1 MDAALLAELIAFC
14 GIETEFN
21 DAWGKPTRVSETQ
34 QLELLKAQGF
44 DIEDDDTARLQLL
57 SKQLDFWQQ
66 PLQQVSVQR
75 LGEPLQVSLQVAL
88 EQANTVMALQLTSE
102 DGQHYT
108 CNLTPVDGELTQ
120 VVVLDEVEYHQ
131 YLHEL
136 PWQLPAGYHQLVIAD
151 SAQQQRL
158 IITPGHCFQPEQFSR
173 HKQWGIALQ
182 LYALRSERNWGIGD
196 FTDLSHTLSYLATV
210 GADFVGLNP
219 IHALYPAMPE
229 SASPYSPSS
238 RRWLNIS
245 YIDVTAMPGF
255 ANCSRTK
262 TLVEAPAFLSQL
274 NEQRSKDYVDYS
286 GVMQLKLPVMKSLY
300 QWFSEQKSASA
311 KDINKTFKQFKLQG
325 GDSLRQLALYDA
337 LHAHLYRQN
346 SDYWGWPN
354 WPEQYRDPASDAVV
368 QFSQQHSAE
377 LDFYCY
383 LQFIAQQQ
391 LAQAQQV
398 AKEAGMLLGLYRD
411 LAVGV
416 SEAST
421 EIWANPQLYCR
432 DASVGAPP
440 DPLGPAGQN
449 WGLPPMYPYQLYKQA
464 YQPIIDLLRANMQ
477 HAGALRI
484 DHVMALLRLWWVPK
498 SAATAAGGAYVYYPI
513 IDLLGILALESQ
525 RNQAVVIGEDLGTV
539 PDGIRELLS
548 DYGVY
553 SYRVFFFETAADGG
567 YISPQHYPQQA
578 MSTLT
583 THDLPTLIGFWHC
596 DDLRLGKELG
606 LYQDEA
612 QLQQLYGER
621 HANKQRILDSLH
633 GHRIGEDTVL
643 PHDYPRSTEHLG
655 MDKTLNYALQR
666 HLAATSSQLL
676 CLQLEDALE
685 MTQPVNVPGTSS
697 EYPNWR
703 RKLSQPLE
711 QWSQREDIRQLFCD
725 ISRIRKAQ

>member
-102 DGQHYT
+102 DGQNYT

-421 EIWANPQLYCR
+421 EIWANPQLY
-432 DASVGAPP
+432 
-440 DPLGPAGQN
+440 
-449 WGLPPMYPYQLYKQA
+449 
-464 YQPIIDLLRANMQ
+464 
-477 HAGALRI
+477 
-484 DHVMALLRLWWVPK
+484 
-498 SAATAAGGAYVYYPI
+498 
-513 IDLLGILALESQ
+513 
-525 RNQAVVIGEDLGTV
+525 
-539 PDGIRELLS
+539 
-548 DYGVY
+548 
-553 SYRVFFFETAADGG
+553 
-567 YISPQHYPQQA
+567 
-578 MSTLT
+578 
-583 THDLPTLIGFWHC
+583 
-596 DDLRLGKELG
+596 
-606 LYQDEA
+606 
-612 QLQQLYGER
+612 
-621 HANKQRILDSLH
+621 
-633 GHRIGEDTVL
+633 
-643 PHDYPRSTEHLG
+643 
-655 MDKTLNYALQR
+655 
-666 HLAATSSQLL
+666 
-676 CLQLEDALE
+676 
-685 MTQPVNVPGTSS
+685 
-697 EYPNWR
+697 
-703 RKLSQPLE
+703 
-711 QWSQREDIRQLFCD
+711 
-725 ISRIRKAQ
+725 

>member
-57 SKQLDFWQQ
+57 ARQLDFWQQ

-88 EQANTVMALQLTSE
+88 EQANTVIALQLTCE

-120 VVVLDEVEYHQ
+120 VIVLDEVEYHQ

-136 PWQLPAGYHQLVIAD
+136 PWQLPAGYHQLAIAG

-158 IITPGHCFQPEQFSR
+158 IITPGHCFQPEQFTR

-182 LYALRSERNWGIGD
+182 LYALRSGRNWGIGD
-196 FTDLSHTLSYLATV
+196 FTDLSHTLSYLASV
-210 GADFVGLNP
+210 GADFIGLNP

-245 YIDVTAMPGF
+245 YIDVEAMPGF

-262 TLVEAPAFLSQL
+262 ALIEAPGFVSQL
-274 NEQRSKDYVDYS
+274 NEQRRKDYVDYS
-286 GVMQLKLPVMKSLY
+286 GVMQLKLPAMKSLY
-300 QWFSEQKSASA
+300 QWFSEQKSTTA
-311 KDINKTFKQFKLQG
+311 KDINKAFKQFKLQS
-325 GDSLRQLALYDA
+325 GDSLLQLALYDA
-337 LHAHLYRQN
+337 LHAHLYQQN

-354 WPEQYRDPASDAVV
+354 WPEQYRDPASDAVM
-368 QFSQQHSAE
+368 QFSKQHSAE

-398 AKEAGMLLGLYRD
+398 AKNAGMLLGLYRD

-421 EIWANPQLYCR
+421 EIWSNPQLYCR
-432 DASVGAPP
+432 QATVGAPP

-513 IDLLGILALESQ
+513 MDLLGILALESR

-539 PDGIRELLS
+539 PDGIREVLS

-578 MSTLT
+578 MATLT

-612 QLQQLYGER
+612 QLQQLYAER

-633 GHRIGEDTVL
+633 GHRIGGDSVL
-643 PHDYPRSTEHLG
+643 PHDYPRSSEHLG

-666 HLAATSSQLL
+666 DLAATSSQLL

-711 QWSQREDIRQLFCD
+711 QWSQREDIRQLFSD
-725 ISRIRKAQ
+725 ISRIRKV

>member
-44 DIEDDDTARLQLL
+44 DIEDDDTVRLQLL
-57 SKQLDFWQQ
+57 ARQLDFWQQ

-88 EQANTVMALQLTSE
+88 EQANTVIALQLTCE

-108 CNLTPVDGELTQ
+108 CDLTPVDGELTQ
-120 VVVLDEVEYHQ
+120 VIVLDEVEYHQ

-136 PWQLPAGYHQLVIAD
+136 PWQLPAGYHQLAIAG

-158 IITPGHCFQPEQFSR
+158 IITPGHCFQPEQFTR

-196 FTDLSHTLSYLATV
+196 FTDLSHTLSYLASV
-210 GADFVGLNP
+210 GADFIGLNP

-245 YIDVTAMPGF
+245 YIDVEAMPGF

-262 TLVEAPAFLSQL
+262 ALVEAPGFVSQIS
-274 NEQRSKDYVDYS
+274 EQRSKDYVDYS
-286 GVMQLKLPVMKSLY
+286 GVMQLKLPAMKSLY
-300 QWFSEQKSASA
+300 QWFSEQKSTTA
-311 KDINKTFKQFKLQG
+311 KDINKAFKQFKLQG
-325 GDSLRQLALYDA
+325 GDSLQQLALYDA
-337 LHAHLYRQN
+337 LHAHLYQQN

-354 WPEQYRDPASDAVV
+354 WPEQYRDPESDAVM
-368 QFSQQHSAE
+368 QFSKQHSAE

-398 AKEAGMLLGLYRD
+398 AKNVGMLLGLYRD

-421 EIWANPQLYCR
+421 EIWSNPQLYCR
-432 DASVGAPP
+432 QASVGAPP

-477 HAGALRI
+477 YAGALRI

-513 IDLLGILALESQ
+513 MDLLGILALESQ

-578 MSTLT
+578 MATLT

-612 QLQQLYGER
+612 QLKQLYAER

-633 GHRIGEDTVL
+633 GHRIGGDSVL
-643 PHDYPRSTEHLG
+643 PHDYPRSSEHLG

-666 HLAATSSQLL
+666 HLAATPSQLL

-703 RKLSQPLE
+703 RKLSQSLE
-711 QWSQREDIRQLFCD
+711 QWSQREDIRQLFSD
-725 ISRIRKAQ
+725 ISRIRKD

>member
-21 DAWGKPTRVSETQ
+21 DAWGKPIRVSEPQ

-44 DIEDDDTARLQLL
+44 DTEDDDTARLQLL
-57 SKQLDFWQQ
+57 SRQLDFWQK

-75 LGEPLQVSLQVAL
+75 LGEPLQLSLQVTL
-88 EQANTVMALQLTSE
+88 EQANTVIALQLTCE
-102 DGQHYT
+102 DGKHYT

-120 VVVLDEVEYHQ
+120 VIVLDDVEYHQ

-136 PWQLPAGYHQLVIAD
+136 PWQLPAGYHQLAIAK
-151 SAQQQRL
+151 STEQQRL
-158 IITPGHCFQPEQFSR
+158 IITPGRCFQPEPFTR

-182 LYALRSERNWGIGD
+182 LYALRSDRNWGIGD
-196 FTDLSHTLSYLATV
+196 FTDLGNTLSYLASV
-210 GADFVGLNP
+210 GADFIGLNP

-245 YIDVTAMPGF
+245 YIDVEAMPGF

-262 TLVEAPAFLSQL
+262 ALVEAPGFVSQIS
-274 NEQRSKDYVDYS
+274 EQRSKDYVDYS
-286 GVMQLKLPVMKSLY
+286 GVMQLKLPAMKSLY
-300 QWFSEQKSASA
+300 QWFSEQKSTTA
-311 KDINKTFKQFKLQG
+311 KDINKAFKQFKLQG
-325 GDSLRQLALYDA
+325 GDSLLQLALYDA
-337 LHAHLYRQN
+337 LHAHLYQQN

-354 WPEQYRDPASDAVV
+354 WPEQYRDPASDAVM
-368 QFSQQHSAE
+368 QFSKQHSAE

-398 AKEAGMLLGLYRD
+398 AKNAGMLLGLYRD

-421 EIWANPQLYCR
+421 EIWSNPQLYCR
-432 DASVGAPP
+432 QASVGAPP

-513 IDLLGILALESQ
+513 MDLLGILALESQ

-539 PDGIRELLS
+539 PEGIRELLS

-578 MSTLT
+578 MATLT

-606 LYQDEA
+606 LYQDDV
-612 QLQQLYGER
+612 QLQQLYAER

-633 GHRIGEDTVL
+633 GHRIGGDGVL
-643 PHDYPRSTEHLG
+643 PHDYPRSSEHLG

-711 QWSQREDIRQLFCD
+711 QWSQREDIRQLFSD
-725 ISRIRKAQ
+725 ISRIRKV

>member
-21 DAWGKPTRVSETQ
+21 DAWGKPTRVGETQ

-57 SKQLDFWQQ
+57 SRQLDFWQK

-75 LGEPLQVSLQVAL
+75 LGEPLQLSLQVTL
-88 EQANTVMALQLTSE
+88 EQANTVIALQLTCE
-102 DGQHYT
+102 DGKHYT

-120 VVVLDEVEYHQ
+120 VIVLDDVEYHQ

-136 PWQLPAGYHQLVIAD
+136 PWQLPAGYHQLAIAG

-158 IITPGHCFQPEQFSR
+158 IITPGRCFQPEPFTR

-196 FTDLSHTLSYLATV
+196 FTDLGNTLSYLASV
-210 GADFVGLNP
+210 GADFIGLNP

-245 YIDVTAMPGF
+245 YIDVEAMPGF

-262 TLVEAPAFLSQL
+262 ALVEAPGFVSQL
-274 NEQRSKDYVDYS
+274 SEQRSKDYVDYS
-286 GVMQLKLPVMKSLY
+286 GVMQLKLPAMKSLY
-300 QWFSEQKSASA
+300 QWFSEQKSTTA
-311 KDINKTFKQFKLQG
+311 KDINKAFKQFKLQG
-325 GDSLRQLALYDA
+325 GDSLLQLALYDA
-337 LHAHLYRQN
+337 LHAHLYQQN

-354 WPEQYRDPASDAVV
+354 WPEQYRDPASDAVM
-368 QFSQQHSAE
+368 QFSKQHSAE

-398 AKEAGMLLGLYRD
+398 AKNAGMLLGLYRD

-421 EIWANPQLYCR
+421 EIWSNPQLYCR
-432 DASVGAPP
+432 QASVGAPP

-464 YQPIIDLLRANMQ
+464 YQPIIDLLHANMQ

-513 IDLLGILALESQ
+513 MDLLGILALESQ

-539 PDGIRELLS
+539 PEGIRELLS

-578 MSTLT
+578 MATLT

-612 QLQQLYGER
+612 QLQQLYAER

-633 GHRIGEDTVL
+633 GHRIGGDSVL
-643 PHDYPRSTEHLG
+643 PHDYPRSSEHLG

-711 QWSQREDIRQLFCD
+711 QWSQREDIRQLFSD
-725 ISRIRKAQ
+725 ISRIRKV

>member
-44 DIEDDDTARLQLL
+44 DIEDDDTVRLQLL
-57 SKQLDFWQQ
+57 ARQLDFWQQ

-88 EQANTVMALQLTSE
+88 EQANTVIALQLTCE

-108 CNLTPVDGELTQ
+108 CDLTPVDGELTQ
-120 VVVLDEVEYHQ
+120 VIVLDEVEYHQ

-136 PWQLPAGYHQLVIAD
+136 PWQLPAGYHQLAIAG

-158 IITPGHCFQPEQFSR
+158 IITPGHCFQPEQFTR

-196 FTDLSHTLSYLATV
+196 FTDLSHTLSYLASV
-210 GADFVGLNP
+210 GADFIGLNP

-245 YIDVTAMPGF
+245 YIDVEAMPGF

-262 TLVEAPAFLSQL
+262 ALVEAPGFVSQIS
-274 NEQRSKDYVDYS
+274 EQRSKDYVDYS
-286 GVMQLKLPVMKSLY
+286 GVMQLKLPAMKSLY
-300 QWFSEQKSASA
+300 QWFSEQKSTTA
-311 KDINKTFKQFKLQG
+311 KDINKAFKQFKLQG
-325 GDSLRQLALYDA
+325 GDSLQQLALYDA
-337 LHAHLYRQN
+337 LHAHLYQQN

-354 WPEQYRDPASDAVV
+354 WPEQYRDPESDAVM
-368 QFSQQHSAE
+368 QFSKQHSAE

-398 AKEAGMLLGLYRD
+398 AKNVGMLLGLYRD

-421 EIWANPQLYCR
+421 EIWSNPQLYCR
-432 DASVGAPP
+432 QACVGAPP

-477 HAGALRI
+477 YAGALRI

-513 IDLLGILALESQ
+513 MDLLGILALESQ

-578 MSTLT
+578 MATLT

-612 QLQQLYGER
+612 QLKQLYAER

-633 GHRIGEDTVL
+633 GHRIGGDSVL
-643 PHDYPRSTEHLG
+643 PHDYPRSSEHLG

-666 HLAATSSQLL
+666 HLAATPSQLL

-703 RKLSQPLE
+703 RKLSQSLE
-711 QWSQREDIRQLFCD
+711 QWSQREDIRQLFSD
-725 ISRIRKAQ
+725 ISRIRKD

>member
-300 QWFSEQKSASA
+300 QWFSEHKSTLA
-311 KDINKTFKQFKLQG
+311 KDINKAFKRFKLQG
-325 GDSLRQLALYDA
+325 GDSLQQLALYDA

-421 EIWANPQLYCR
+421 EIWSNPQLYCR

-464 YQPIIDLLRANMQ
+464 YQPVVDLFRANMQ

-606 LYQDEA
+606 LYQDDV
-612 QLQQLYGER
+612 QLQQLYAER

-633 GHRIGEDTVL
+633 GHRIGGDGVL

>member
-57 SKQLDFWQQ
+57 ARQLDFWQQ

-88 EQANTVMALQLTSE
+88 EQANTVIALQLTCE

-120 VVVLDEVEYHQ
+120 VIVLDEVEYHQ

-136 PWQLPAGYHQLVIAD
+136 PWQLPAGYHQLAIAG

-158 IITPGHCFQPEQFSR
+158 IITPGHCFQPEQFTR

-182 LYALRSERNWGIGD
+182 LYALRSGRNWGIGD
-196 FTDLSHTLSYLATV
+196 FTDLSHTLSYLASV
-210 GADFVGLNP
+210 GADFIGLNP

-245 YIDVTAMPGF
+245 YIDVEAMPGF

-262 TLVEAPAFLSQL
+262 ALIEAPGFVSQL
-274 NEQRSKDYVDYS
+274 NEQRRKDYVDYS
-286 GVMQLKLPVMKSLY
+286 GVMQLKLPAMKSLY
-300 QWFSEQKSASA
+300 QWFSEQKSTTA
-311 KDINKTFKQFKLQG
+311 KDINKAFKQFKLQS
-325 GDSLRQLALYDA
+325 GDSLLQLALYDA
-337 LHAHLYRQN
+337 LHAHLYQQN

-354 WPEQYRDPASDAVV
+354 WPEQYRDPASDAVM
-368 QFSQQHSAE
+368 QFSKQHSAE

-398 AKEAGMLLGLYRD
+398 AKNAGMLLGLYRD

-421 EIWANPQLYCR
+421 EIWSNPQLYCR
-432 DASVGAPP
+432 QATVGAPP

-513 IDLLGILALESQ
+513 MDLLGILALESQ
-525 RNQAVVIGEDLGTV
+525 RNSCVVIGEDLGTV
-539 PDGIRELLS
+539 PVEISHLMAQYQVL
-548 DYGVY
+548 
-553 SYRVFFFETAADGG
+553 SYRVFMLEQKAGSYDHAALT
-567 YISPQHYPQQA
+567 YPELA
-578 MSTLT
+578 LATVS
-583 THDLPTLIGFWHC
+583 THDMPTMVGYWQEY
-596 DDLRLGKELG
+596 DLALRHQLDLFPNPQVAQS
-606 LYQDEA
+606 LYQLRTDEK
-612 QLQQLYGER
+612 QLMR
-621 HANKQRILDSLH
+621 
-633 GHRIGEDTVL
+633 
-643 PHDYPRSTEHLG
+643 
-655 MDKTLNYALQR
+655 DK
-666 HLAATSSQLL
+666 
-676 CLQLEDALE
+676 LQLEDGNYSQLIRASHLFTASQPAKLFAFQLE
-685 MTQPVNVPGTSS
+685 DLLQMSTPVNIPGTST

-703 RKLSQPLE
+703 RKLIHNI
-711 QWSQREDIRQLFCD
+711 EDILQRPDVQQMISEIRTARQ
-725 ISRIRKAQ
+725 

>member
-21 DAWGKPTRVSETQ
+21 DAWGKPIRVSEPQ

-44 DIEDDDTARLQLL
+44 DTEDDDTARLQLL
-57 SKQLDFWQQ
+57 SRQLDFWQK

-75 LGEPLQVSLQVAL
+75 LGEPLQLSLQVTL
-88 EQANTVMALQLTSE
+88 EQANTVIALQLTCE
-102 DGQHYT
+102 DGKHYT

-120 VVVLDEVEYHQ
+120 VIVLDDVEYHQ

-136 PWQLPAGYHQLVIAD
+136 PWQLPAGYHQLAIAK
-151 SAQQQRL
+151 STEQQRL
-158 IITPGHCFQPEQFSR
+158 IITPGRCFQPEPFTR

-182 LYALRSERNWGIGD
+182 LYALRSDRNWGIGD
-196 FTDLSHTLSYLATV
+196 FTDLGNTLSYLASV
-210 GADFVGLNP
+210 GADFIGLNP

-245 YIDVTAMPGF
+245 YIDVEAMPGF

-262 TLVEAPAFLSQL
+262 ALVEAPGFVSQIS
-274 NEQRSKDYVDYS
+274 EQRSKDYVDYS
-286 GVMQLKLPVMKSLY
+286 GVMQLKLPAMKSLY
-300 QWFSEQKSASA
+300 QWFSEQKSTTA
-311 KDINKTFKQFKLQG
+311 KDINKAFKQFKLQG
-325 GDSLRQLALYDA
+325 GDSLLQLALYDA
-337 LHAHLYRQN
+337 LHAHLYQQN

-354 WPEQYRDPASDAVV
+354 WPEQYRDPASDAVM
-368 QFSQQHSAE
+368 QFSKQHSAE

-398 AKEAGMLLGLYRD
+398 AKNAGMLLGLYRD

-421 EIWANPQLYCR
+421 EIWSNPQLYCR
-432 DASVGAPP
+432 QASVGAPP

-464 YQPIIDLLRANMQ
+464 YQPIIDLLHANMQ

-513 IDLLGILALESQ
+513 MDLLGILALESQ

-539 PDGIRELLS
+539 PEGIRELLS

-578 MSTLT
+578 MATLT

-606 LYQDEA
+606 LYQDDV
-612 QLQQLYGER
+612 QLQQLYAER

-633 GHRIGEDTVL
+633 GHRIGGDGVL
-643 PHDYPRSTEHLG
+643 PHDYPRSSEHLG

-711 QWSQREDIRQLFCD
+711 QWSLREDIRQLFSD
-725 ISRIRKAQ
+725 ISRIRKV

>member
-57 SKQLDFWQQ
+57 ARQLDFWQQ

-88 EQANTVMALQLTSE
+88 EQANTVIALQLTCE

-120 VVVLDEVEYHQ
+120 VIVLDEVEYHQ

-136 PWQLPAGYHQLVIAD
+136 PWQLPAGYHQLAIAG

-158 IITPGHCFQPEQFSR
+158 IITPGHCFQPEQFTR

-182 LYALRSERNWGIGD
+182 LYALRSGRNWGIGD
-196 FTDLSHTLSYLATV
+196 FTDLSHTLSYLASV
-210 GADFVGLNP
+210 GADFIGLNP

-245 YIDVTAMPGF
+245 YIDVEAMPGF

-262 TLVEAPAFLSQL
+262 ALIEAPGFVSQL
-274 NEQRSKDYVDYS
+274 NEQRRKDYVDYS
-286 GVMQLKLPVMKSLY
+286 GVMQLKLPAMKSLY
-300 QWFSEQKSASA
+300 QWFSEQKSTTA
-311 KDINKTFKQFKLQG
+311 KDINKAFKQFKLQS
-325 GDSLRQLALYDA
+325 GDSLLQLALYDA
-337 LHAHLYRQN
+337 LHAHLYQQN

-354 WPEQYRDPASDAVV
+354 WPEQYRDPASDAVM
-368 QFSQQHSAE
+368 QFSKQHSAE

-398 AKEAGMLLGLYRD
+398 AKNAGMLLGLYRD

-421 EIWANPQLYCR
+421 EIWSNPQLYCR
-432 DASVGAPP
+432 QATVGAPP

-513 IDLLGILALESQ
+513 MDLLGILALESQ

-539 PDGIRELLS
+539 PDGIREVLS

-578 MSTLT
+578 MATLT

-612 QLQQLYGER
+612 QLQQLYAER
-621 HANKQRILDSLH
+621 HANNSVFLIRCM
-633 GHRIGEDTVL
+633 DTVL
-643 PHDYPRSTEHLG
+643 
-655 MDKTLNYALQR
+655 
-666 HLAATSSQLL
+666 AATVFYRTIIRAVVSILAWIKHLTMRCSVIWQQRLAS
-676 CLQLEDALE
+676 CF
-685 MTQPVNVPGTSS
+685 VC
-697 EYPNWR
+697 NWKTR
-703 RKLSQPLE
+703 WK
-711 QWSQREDIRQLFCD
+711 
-725 ISRIRKAQ
+725 